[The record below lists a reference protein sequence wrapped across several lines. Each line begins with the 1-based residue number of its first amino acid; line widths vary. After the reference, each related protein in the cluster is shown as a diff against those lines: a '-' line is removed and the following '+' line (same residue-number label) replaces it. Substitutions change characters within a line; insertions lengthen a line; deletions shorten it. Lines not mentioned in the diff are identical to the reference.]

1 MSQILNRQA
10 PTQFRRVDWEA
21 IERDYRT
28 GRFTLRE
35 LELKHGRSA
44 SQICRRAQAEGWTQ
58 DLRNLVR
65 QATSAAII
73 ADLAAEAATSAQGNT
88 TDTVLAAAQVQ
99 RDVILRH
106 RTDAKLA
113 RDEARRLLDELSN
126 ASKGGEH
133 MRRILEASCDRLDDD
148 QARVL
153 IEDLKIVTKLH
164 SRVSSLQKLTDTLQR
179 VHGLERRA
187 FGIAD
192 DDTANNPLDTMS
204 EAELETEI
212 QRLVEARGGG

>member
-1 MSQILNRQA
+1 MINPRA
-10 PTQFRRVDWEA
+10 RVDWEA
-21 IERDYRT
+21 VERDYRT

-153 IEDLKIVTKLH
+153 VEDLKIVTKLH

-179 VHGLERRA
+179 VHALERRA

-212 QRLVEARGGG
+212 QRLVAARGGG

>member
-1 MSQILNRQA
+1 
-10 PTQFRRVDWEA
+10 
-21 IERDYRT
+21 
-28 GRFTLRE
+28 
-35 LELKHGRSA
+35 
-44 SQICRRAQAEGWTQ
+44 
-58 DLRNLVR
+58 
-65 QATSAAII
+65 
-73 ADLAAEAATSAQGNT
+73 
-88 TDTVLAAAQVQ
+88 
-99 RDVILRH
+99 
-106 RTDAKLA
+106 
-113 RDEARRLLDELSN
+113 
-126 ASKGGEH
+126 

-212 QRLVEARGGG
+212 QRLVAALGGD